1 MAGHG
6 STRHGCSGT
15 RFPGGTVKPWAGSHL
30 SHCTCFPSAWHPLP
44 TSHVASHHS
53 GSTWL
58 KGHIPQGASLPLSI
72 CATLFCSL
80 FLYYSHTF
88 PPSMCQCLQVKSV
101 GPMECQL
108 NEEGPL
114 SWRT

>member
-15 RFPGGTVKPWAGSHL
+15 WFPWGTL
-30 SHCTCFPSAWHPLP
+30 SLGLAPTLAFALAFPLP
-44 TSHVASHHS
+44 GTLFPDHMWLPITREVPGSKDIFPREPPCPCQSVPPSSVASYH
-53 GSTWL
+53 
-58 KGHIPQGASLPLSI
+58 
-72 CATLFCSL
+72 
-80 FLYYSHTF
+80 SHTF